1 LGSIISAAVQLSLNW
16 RGPQVAGPVEAI
28 PTCTNVVGVAGSELR
43 TRAMGPVSRLV
54 FSCRLFSEGEVCNP
68 SASVVTVILLR

>member
-1 LGSIISAAVQLSLNW
+1 MGETEIGIHHQRCRPAVSELERSA
-16 RGPQVAGPVEAI
+16 VAGPVEAI

-54 FSCRLFSEGEVCNP
+54 FSCRLF
-68 SASVVTVILLR
+68 LRRGGM